1 MKSAH
6 SFARE
11 QRPADKSIYRFTA
24 NRGISNP
31 LRPRT
36 RPTVKKQKIVQPDVT
51 EGEWYSTGTAVVN
64 ESGETI
70 AAAAFKIHTDLPKRR
85 RDMRMLANAKKLD
98 ALARTFLNTYP
109 SGSDDVLIAQLLE
122 MAKEAIGGTHG

>member
-1 MKSAH
+1 MKSAFSH
-6 SFARE
+6 ARE
-11 QRPADKSIYRFTA
+11 QRTVDKSIYRFTA

-36 RPTVKKQKIVQPDVT
+36 RPTVKKQKIVQPEVT
-51 EGEWYSTGTAVVN
+51 EGDWYSTGTAVVN

-70 AAAAFKIHTDLPKRR
+70 AVAGFKIHTDLPKRR

-98 ALARTFLNTYP
+98 ALARTLLNTFP
-109 SGSDDVLIAQLLE
+109 AGSDDVRVAGLLE
-122 MAKEAIGGTHG
+122 MAREAIQ